1 MISHLSPISGVA
13 THGGR
18 YIASAGYDNQVILW
32 DAHQKIALARAWHDH
47 LANQLSFSSDGQHLI
62 SASSDHTAR
71 LWSVPGMKLICV
83 LSDHGDDVEM
93 AQFHPTEAL
102 IATASRDHHVRV
114 FDFQGRLRHCLA
126 GHSADVISIAW
137 SANGQTLLSS
147 SDDGTLK
154 QWSLATGDLLQD
166 IDLGG
171 VETDTIAIANNGT
184 VYAGNDAGMILT
196 IDGSHRQATPAHQA
210 GIKRLV
216 YQDNEQLLVSLS
228 YDRLLRVWK
237 AQSSALTPIAQSS
250 IPAPIWPRSCAFLDK
265 DTLVFATFGSSYALF
280 HIPTGEWNLDKV
292 CATGGINATA
302 TLQPPWGVVSIGDA
316 GILKA
321 HGEPIRD
328 LRSLCNFLTPLG
340 GKICTGG
347 QTGALF
353 DAATGETLY
362 QHRSPLNCGAAFMR
376 NGIAHMVIG
385 SYTGEGLVFALAQ
398 DGAVHHVATLQLH
411 DNAVK
416 SIAAS
421 SHRLF
426 SVCADGSAAWWSIAS
441 LHELFSKRDAHSRI
455 ANGCAALPND
465 RFVSVSRDRK
475 LRIWDDFASTDLNTP
490 HQHSIKCV
498 AASPDGQWIATGSYH
513 GCVAIYDHAAGQ
525 WQPTMRPTSAGISSL
540 CFDSDK
546 AQFLAGSYDG
556 NIYDIPIVK
565 RH

>member
-1 MISHLSPISGVA
+1 MIAHLSPISGVA

-32 DAHQKIALARAWHDH
+32 DAHQKIALARTWHDH
-47 LANQLSFSSDGQHLI
+47 LANQLSFSSDGNYLI

-71 LWSVPGMKLICV
+71 LWSVPSMKLISV
-83 LSDHGDDVEM
+83 LYDHGDDVEM
-93 AQFHPTEAL
+93 AQFHPAEAL

-114 FDFQGRLRHCLA
+114 YDFKGCLRQCFK
-126 GHSADVISIAW
+126 GHRADVISIAW

-196 IDGSHRQATPAHQA
+196 IDGGHRQATAAHQA

-216 YQDNEQLLVSLS
+216 YQDSEQLLVSLS

-237 AQSSALTPIAQSS
+237 VASSALTPIAQST
-250 IPAPIWPRSCAFLDK
+250 IPPEVWPRSCAFLDEN
-265 DTLVFATFGSSYALF
+265 TLVFATFGSSYAVF

-292 CATGGINATA
+292 CATDGINAA
-302 TLQPPWGVVSIGDA
+302 LHHFSGVVSIGDA
-316 GILKA
+316 GILKTNGQA
-321 HGEPIRD
+321 LRD
-328 LRSLCNFLTPLG
+328 LRSLCNFLTPIG
-340 GKICTGG
+340 NKICTGG
-347 QTGALF
+347 QTGTLF
-353 DAATGETLY
+353 DATTGEPLY
-362 QHRSPLNCGAAFMR
+362 QHRSPLNCGAAFLR
-376 NGIAHMVIG
+376 NGIDHMVIG

-421 SHRLF
+421 SHMLF
-426 SVCADGSAAWWSIAS
+426 SVCADGSAAWWSIAT
-441 LHELFSKRDAHSRI
+441 LRELFTKRDAHSRI
-455 ANGCAALPND
+455 ANGCAALPNE

-475 LRIWDDFASTDLNTP
+475 LRIWENFASTDLDSP
-490 HQHSIKCV
+490 HRHSIKCV

-513 GCVAIYDHAAGQ
+513 GYVAVYDPATRQ
-525 WQPTMRPTSAGISSL
+525 WQPSVRPTSAGISSL
-540 CFDSDK
+540 CFDSDN
-546 AQFLAGSYDG
+546 AQFLASSYDG
-556 NIYDIPIVK
+556 NIYHIPIVK
-565 RH
+565 RQ